1 MLKVLSDETGK
12 SQTAEHAR
20 GTKRI
25 LLWGIAV
32 VVGVAILACFILTA
46 PAATSRPVYFRI
58 GLGALISILLA
69 ALPLLI
75 SFVQTTSRD
84 RQLAKLHSI
93 YHSAA
98 AETDCYKIAVNALG
112 AIKPASLDKDYT
124 LPMLTFATAVV
135 FGCLLVFLGA
145 FEENFFRSKSFVLGG
160 MAVLDLTDEAAI
172 SSYQRSSFLAGSMAF
187 VGSYVYVLSRL
198 LDRTNNND
206 IYPISFYYYT
216 ARFVI
221 ACLAAIV
228 FRHVLDL
235 LGIKTSESY
244 GSQAIV
250 LVGFVTGLAP
260 DLFITAM
267 ARRAFQMIK
276 VSGAQND
283 PDESVLPT
291 NLSLLMIEGLSR
303 DKIDR
308 LTELG
313 IDNSQVLANQNP
325 FILWPR
331 LPYDL
336 TLIVDWIAQAQLY
349 KFAKEEGTKRLRS
362 KGIDNICALYAALSN
377 ADAAAS
383 VAELIQVSASTVPA
397 YITIFDQDPSFRRLR
412 EVRGALADAAPDG
425 QPESGS
431 GAAP

>member
-1 MLKVLSDETGK
+1 MLKVLADETGK
-12 SQTAEHAR
+12 SQTAKYAR

-93 YHSAA
+93 CHSAA
-98 AETDCYKIAVNALG
+98 AETDCYKIAVNTLG

-187 VGSYVYVLSRL
+187 VGSYV
-198 LDRTNNND
+198 
-206 IYPISFYYYT
+206 
-216 ARFVI
+216 
-221 ACLAAIV
+221 
-228 FRHVLDL
+228 
-235 LGIKTSESY
+235 
-244 GSQAIV
+244 
-250 LVGFVTGLAP
+250 
-260 DLFITAM
+260 
-267 ARRAFQMIK
+267 
-276 VSGAQND
+276 
-283 PDESVLPT
+283 
-291 NLSLLMIEGLSR
+291 
-303 DKIDR
+303 
-308 LTELG
+308 
-313 IDNSQVLANQNP
+313 NP

-377 ADAAAS
+377 AEAAGS